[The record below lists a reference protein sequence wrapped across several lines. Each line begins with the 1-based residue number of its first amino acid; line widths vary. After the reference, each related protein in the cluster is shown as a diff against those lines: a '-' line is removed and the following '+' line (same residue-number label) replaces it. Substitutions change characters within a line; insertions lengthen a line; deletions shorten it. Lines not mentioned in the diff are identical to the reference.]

1 MAESNQKI
9 IVVVG
14 ATGIQGDSVART
26 FLNLPNWKVR
36 ALTRDPSSPASIALA
51 ARGAEVVQADL
62 RDINSLFTAFQD
74 ANSIFLNTEF
84 WSVFRLHMAKLME
97 NGGKLEEGLMDP
109 SEAAHQSEV
118 SRGKNAVQ
126 AAAKVPTLER
136 LIYSALPSATKITGG
151 KYHSLHWEA
160 KADIVEYI
168 ESEHPELAKKSS
180 FIYLGAYNTNA
191 LLSPQLDPLD
201 GKYKY
206 VSALSKDV
214 RMPIINPK
222 ESTGP
227 YVRALIENEQPGI
240 KLLAHD
246 TDSFLTVQ
254 EIGDVWARA
263 SGKEVSFVDVSV
275 DFMHQ
280 KLGVPMEVLRILPAL
295 NEFGYVGSMKIVG
308 PGGLTTKVQTES
320 YEEWMK
326 GRDLKAILET
336 N

>member
-1 MAESNQKI
+1 MAASNQKI

-14 ATGIQGDSVART
+14 ATGIQGGSVART

-36 ALTRDPSSPASIALA
+36 AVTRDPSSPAGQDLA

-62 RDINSLFTAFQD
+62 TDISSLPTAFQD
-74 ANSIFLNTEF
+74 ANAIFLNTEF
-84 WSVFRLHMAKLME
+84 WSVFGVHMAKLMA
-97 NGGKLEEGLMDP
+97 NGGKLEEGLVDP
-109 SEAAHQSEV
+109 SEAAYQSEV
-118 SRGKNAVQ
+118 SRAKNAVQ
-126 AAAKVPTLER
+126 TAAKVPTLER
-136 LIYSALPSATKITGG
+136 LIYSALPSATKMTGG

-160 KADIVEYI
+160 KADTVEYI
-168 ESEHPELAKKSS
+168 EREHPELAKKTS

-191 LLSPQLDPLD
+191 LLSPQLDPSD

-214 RMPIINPK
+214 RMPIIDPK

-254 EIGDVWARA
+254 EIGDVWTRA

-280 KLGVPMEVLRILPAL
+280 KFGVPMEVLRILPAL
-295 NEFGYVGSMKIVG
+295 NEFGYFGSMKIME
-308 PGGLTTKVQTES
+308 PGQLTKKVQTKS

-326 GRDLKAILET
+326 ERDWKAILET

>member
-1 MAESNQKI
+1 MAAANQKI

-14 ATGIQGDSVART
+14 ATGTQGGSVART

-36 ALTRDPSSPASIALA
+36 AITRDPSCPNAQALA
-51 ARGAEVVQADL
+51 ARGAEVVKADL
-62 RDINSLFTAFQD
+62 TDINSLPAAFQD
-74 ANSIFLNTEF
+74 ANAIFLNTEF
-84 WSVFRLHMAKLME
+84 WSIFGLHMFRLMA
-97 NGGKLEEGLMDP
+97 NGGKLEEGLIDP
-109 SEAAHQSEV
+109 SEAAYQSEL
-118 SRGKNAVQ
+118 SRGKNAIQ
-126 AAAKVPTLER
+126 AAAKVPGLER
-136 LIYSALPSATKITGG
+136 LIYSALPSATDITGG

-160 KADIVEYI
+160 KADIVKYI
-168 ESEHPELAKKSS
+168 ENEHSELAKKTS

-206 VSALSKDV
+206 VSALSKNI
-214 RMPIINPK
+214 RMPIIDPK

-246 TDSFLTVQ
+246 TNSFLTMQ
-254 EIGDVWARA
+254 EISDVWTRA
-263 SGKEVSFVDVSV
+263 SGKEASFVGVSV
-275 DFMHQ
+275 DLMHQ
-280 KLGVPMEVLRILPAL
+280 KSGVPMEVLRIIPAL
-295 NEFGYVGSMKIVG
+295 NEFGYVGSMKITK
-308 PGGLTTKVQTES
+308 PGELTTKVQTKS

-326 GRDLKAILET
+326 GKDWKDILNT

>member
-1 MAESNQKI
+1 MAASNQKI

-14 ATGIQGDSVART
+14 ATGTQGGSVART

-36 ALTRDPSSPASIALA
+36 AITRDPSSPAGQALA
-51 ARGAEVVQADL
+51 TRGAEVVQADL
-62 RDINSLFTAFQD
+62 TDISSLSTAFQD
-74 ANSIFLNTEF
+74 ANAIFLNTEF
-84 WSVFRLHMAKLME
+84 WSVFGLHMAKLMA
-97 NGGKLEEGLMDP
+97 NGGKLEEEQVDP
-109 SEAAHQSEV
+109 SEAAYQSEV

-136 LIYSALPSATKITGG
+136 LIYSALSSATKITGG

-168 ESEHPELAKKSS
+168 ESEHPELAKKTS

-214 RMPIINPK
+214 RMPIIDPK

-227 YVRALIENEQPGI
+227 YVRALIEDEQPGI

-263 SGKEVSFVDVSV
+263 SGKEVSFVGVSV

-280 KLGVPMEVLRILPAL
+280 KFGVPMEVLRILPAL
-295 NEFGYVGSMKIVG
+295 NEFGYVGSMKIME
-308 PGGLTTKVQTES
+308 PGELTTKVQTKS

-326 GRDLKAILET
+326 ERDWKAILET

>member
-1 MAESNQKI
+1 MAASNQKI

-14 ATGIQGDSVART
+14 ATGTQGGSVART

-36 ALTRDPSSPASIALA
+36 AITRDPSSQASQALA
-51 ARGAEVVQADL
+51 ARGAEVIQADL
-62 RDINSLFTAFQD
+62 TDISSLSMAFKD

-84 WSVFRLHMAKLME
+84 C
-97 NGGKLEEGLMDP
+97 
-109 SEAAHQSEV
+109 EAAHQSEV
-118 SRGKNAVQ
+118 LRGKNAVQ
-126 AAAKVPTLER
+126 TAAKVPTLER

-168 ESEHPELAKKSS
+168 ESEHPELAKKTS

-214 RMPIINPK
+214 RMPIIDPK

-227 YVRALIENEQPGI
+227 YVRALIEDEQPGI

-246 TDSFLTVQ
+246 AGSFLTMQ

-263 SGKEVSFVDVSV
+263 SGKEVSFVEVSV

-280 KLGVPMEVLRILPAL
+280 KSGVPMEVLRILPAL
-295 NEFGYVGSMKIVG
+295 NEFGYLGSMKIME
-308 PGGLTTKVQTES
+308 PGELKTKVQTES
-320 YEEWMK
+320 YEEWIK
-326 GRDLKAILET
+326 GRDWKAILET